1 MGCSMQ
7 PIFSSFAQTR
17 KWKVAF
23 HLVPVRSSRK
33 RRVPVDTE
41 HAWLLR
47 VPGGVFVTYLG
58 RGRPSRSEVFTLEL
72 FPGGRHTGEI
82 AW

>member
-1 MGCSMQ
+1 MGSSMQ

-23 HLVPVRSSRK
+23 HVVRQK
-33 RRVPVDTE
+33 LWKQRVPVDTE

-47 VPGGVFVTYLG
+47 VPGAFFSTNTAGALYL
-58 RGRPSRSEVFTLEL
+58 SRDPV
-72 FPGGRHTGEI
+72 
-82 AW
+82 